1 MHLVHGAGGERG
13 EGGEAFA
20 RKGETRRDPEGFTQ
34 RCGFRGAGVN
44 TCTCTYLLRGKAY
57 QHPFAGVQLTE
68 VVGEAQGIFSFR
80 HLMFGAHAVRRGCVG
95 MSGMGV
101 ICGGLIF
108 MGSMVVP
115 RMRILRMGFLVF
127 PGMLILGC
135 RVLMSGVIIMPT
147 CAVRYL
153 LRGVGGWQRC
163 SHVTAEEQNR
173 KECT

>member
-1 MHLVHGAGGERG
+1 VHGAGGERSESG
-13 EGGEAFA
+13 EVFA
-20 RKGETRRDPEGFTQ
+20 RKCEARWHLQRFTQ
-34 RCGFRGAGVN
+34 LCGLRGGGVDSG
-44 TCTCTYLLRGKAY
+44 TCAYLLRGKAY

-80 HLMFGAHAVRRGCVG
+80 YLMFGADAVRRGCVG

-115 RMRILRMGFLVF
+115 RMRILRMGFLVLL
-127 PGMLILGC
+127 GMLILGC
-135 RVLMSGVIIMPT
+135 RVLMSGVIIMLT
-147 CAVRYL
+147 CAVRYFL
-153 LRGVGGWQRC
+153 SSVGGWQRC